1 MSQQIYINEKSQ
13 CNRVFID
20 ANKISTVFGRD
31 NFQKY
36 IKNQIAKGNLVRI
49 KNRSSSSS
57 ERNALI
63 AEGYRNT
70 ASNKRIPQDN
80 SSVNNQSMSDTKN
93 NSTKSK
99 LSVDDTINSVRTM
112 SEKELDSLYMLAVES
127 GETEIAQYLVDEVAR
142 RAGYEYKGFHSSLNK
157 FTTFNKGER
166 AGSYGKGIYVS
177 TYPQSFYG
185 KEAYSAY
192 LKIKNPMT
200 KENEPEGVRESLGGY
215 LKGAIIPD
223 FYDLYPQFDGIIGK
237 DEVTVKSPEQI
248 KSADPV
254 TYDDNGNVIPLSE
267 RFNDNQKD
275 IRYSVD
281 DTIPELSVL
290 FQIMKIIQK

>member
-127 GETEIAQYLVDEVAR
+127 GETEIAQYLVV
-142 RAGYEYKGFHSSLNK
+142 
-157 FTTFNKGER
+157 
-166 AGSYGKGIYVS
+166 
-177 TYPQSFYG
+177 
-185 KEAYSAY
+185 
-192 LKIKNPMT
+192 IKNQT
-200 KENEPEGVRESLGGY
+200 LGFAFSVSVCTGVALVVSIL
-215 LKGAIIPD
+215 LS
-223 FYDLYPQFDGIIGK
+223 GISG
-237 DEVTVKSPEQI
+237 T
-248 KSADPV
+248 
-254 TYDDNGNVIPLSE
+254 VIPLIFKKAHIDPAVASGPLITTV
-267 RFNDNQKD
+267 NDL
-275 IRYSVD
+275 IAVVSYYG
-281 DTIPELSVL
+281 LSWFL
-290 FQIMKIIQK
+290 LINLLNF